1 MRQFECIN
9 GEMVIG
15 GIPATKIADKFG
27 TPVYVTDESALR
39 ENFRRISKAF
49 SRHMSTHIHYACKAN
64 TNLAILRILK
74 QEGSYI
80 DAVSIGEVET
90 CLRAGFSPDKIM
102 FTGVCVSTKEL
113 EAVVSKGVLINI
125 DSFSEMKRLAG
136 IKSGIPISIRVNPD
150 VGAGHHDHVVT
161 GSRKSKFGIPLAD
174 ILKAY
179 SEALDLGLIPVGLHA
194 HIGAGV
200 QEIDPFVK
208 VTDVLVSI
216 AKELEEKLKIEL
228 EFVDIGGG
236 IGIPYRP
243 DEKPMDVDLL
253 AQEVTSRIKAGCS
266 VETVAIEPG
275 RYIVADTTVLLTK
288 VVDIKETPEK
298 NFACVDAGFNIL
310 IRPSFYG
317 SYHHVAVANKF
328 DASGEVIYDI
338 VGPICESGDF
348 LARDRLLPKLD
359 EGDVIAVYDAGAY
372 GYSMSSQY
380 NSRPRC
386 REVLVYNGT
395 ANIIREME
403 TIDDILRHQRVPSRL
418 MV

>member
-1 MRQFECIN
+1 
-9 GEMVIG
+9 MVIG
-15 GIPATKIADKFG
+15 GIPATKIADRFG
-27 TPVYVTDESALR
+27 TPVYVTDELALR
-39 ENFRRISKAF
+39 ENFRRINKAF
-49 SRHMSTHIHYACKAN
+49 SCHMPTHIHYACKAN
-64 TNLAILRILK
+64 TNIAILRILK

-90 CLRAGFSPDKIM
+90 CLRAGFPPERIM

-113 EAVVSKGVLINI
+113 EAVASKGVLINI
-125 DSFSEMKRLAG
+125 DSFSEMKRLAAL
-136 IKSGIPISIRVNPD
+136 KSRIPISIRVNPD

-161 GSRKSKFGIPLAD
+161 GSRKSKFGIPLTS
-174 ILKAY
+174 IMEAY
-179 SEALDLGLIPVGLHA
+179 SQALDLGLIPVGLHA

-228 EFVDIGGG
+228 EFIDIGGG

-243 DEKPMDVDLL
+243 DEKSMDVDLL
-253 AQEVTSRIKAGCS
+253 AREVTSRIKAGCS
-266 VETVAIEPG
+266 VRTVAIEPG
-275 RYIVADTTVLLTK
+275 RYIVADTTVLLTR

-317 SYHHVAVANKF
+317 SYHHIAVANKF
-328 DASGEVIYDI
+328 EAPGEVVYDI

-359 EGDVIAVYDAGAY
+359 EGDLLAVYDAGAY
-372 GYSMSSQY
+372 GFSMSSQY

-386 REVLVYNGT
+386 RELLIYNGT
-395 ANIIREME
+395 VNIIREME
-403 TIDDILRHQRVPSRL
+403 TIDDILRHQKVPSRL